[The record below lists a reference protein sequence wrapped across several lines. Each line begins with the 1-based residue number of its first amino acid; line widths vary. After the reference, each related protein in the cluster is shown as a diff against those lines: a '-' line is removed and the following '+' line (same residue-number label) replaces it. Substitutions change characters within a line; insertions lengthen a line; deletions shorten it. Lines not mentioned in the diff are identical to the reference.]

1 MVYYVYE
8 DIRYKLFKIPFFSFN
23 IEVITVEFHKI
34 KQKWLFIG
42 TYKPLVVNDMECINE
57 LIKTVDHFSSKYENF
72 LVICDLYTI
81 INHIH
86 LNTLF
91 QLYNLDTLINTP
103 SSYQSHNPICTDH
116 TLINHCLNFLKHL
129 TLRVNLG
136 RTRNNA
142 YNIFEKS
149 F

>member
-8 DIRYKLFKIPFFSFN
+8 DIRYKPFKIPFFSFN

-42 TYKPLVVNDMECINE
+42 TYKPLVVNDMEFINE

-72 LVICDLYTI
+72 LVICDLYTS
-81 INHIH
+81 INHKH

-91 QLYNLDTLINTP
+91 QLYNLDTLISTP
-103 SSYQSHNPICTDH
+103 SSYQSHNPICIDH
-116 TLINHCLNFLKHL
+116 TLINQNSLFKFSK
-129 TLRVNLG
+129 TFDFKG
-136 RTRNNA
+136 ESWNNS
-142 YNIFEKS
+142 K
-149 F
+149 